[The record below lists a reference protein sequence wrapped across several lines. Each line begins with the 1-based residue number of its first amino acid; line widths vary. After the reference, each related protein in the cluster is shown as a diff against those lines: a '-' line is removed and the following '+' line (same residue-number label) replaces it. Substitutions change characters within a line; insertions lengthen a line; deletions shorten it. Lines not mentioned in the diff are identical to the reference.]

1 MKIFEKPK
9 KKEIEKERK
18 VEEIYEETRK
28 KIEFRIK
35 KIKDEIE
42 REVFEEHL
50 KEAMETLRKLGGKE
64 DAISGEGRNNMW
76 KLLKNKYPKSSIAVP
91 VAKKD
96 RQGNKITNHESL
108 KHLYL
113 QTYINRLRNRTIK
126 SSFEEIKERK
136 LELFKMR
143 LKISEGK
150 KSEPWKMKNL
160 EEAIKHLKNDK
171 ARDPDG
177 LINEL
182 FKNEVAGNSL
192 RLSLLKLFNRI
203 KEENEIPNFVKMADI
218 STIYKGNGEKCDL
231 KNDRGIFI
239 VSIFRSILM
248 RMIYM
253 DKYSCLDSSISD
265 AQVGGRKGKSVRNH
279 IWVLNA
285 VICDILSK
293 KKKTPV
299 DLQIFD
305 YKECFDSLWL
315 EDCMNDMYNGGIQDD
330 KFSLLYKMNTL
341 VNVAVRTPVGKN
353 NRGTIKHA
361 IIQGDVF
368 GPMFCGKH
376 VDDIGKECIENNK
389 YIYKY
394 KGEVNIPPLIMIDD
408 LITVSECGPKTTM
421 INSYI
426 NTKTA
431 IKKLQFGTKKCKK
444 IHVGKMREEHKC
456 QPLYVDNWKEKDEP
470 NSDFKEIRVGDI
482 FDGEER
488 MEETEQQKYLGDI
501 VSQDGRNIKNF
512 KMRVIKGIGIAKN
525 ILNMLEGI
533 YFGKYHYEAA
543 IILRNSL
550 LVSSVIFN
558 CEAWYN
564 ITSAEMTLLESVDIM
579 MLRGILKA
587 PRSTPKEMLYLELGV
602 MPLQYIVRK
611 RRLIF
616 LYYILQQE
624 KESILSKVFHAQ
636 LVNPTKN
643 DWITTIKKDLKQIK
657 VNMQFNEIKEMKK
670 DDFINLIKRKVE
682 ANALQDLENIKS
694 KHSKVKMIKHPTL
707 KLQNYLKPNKLN
719 IKREHSQLIFKLR
732 CQVTDIK
739 ENMKN
744 FYDMHACGACGLEN
758 ENQKHVLQCN
768 IIQKHN
774 IEDIQT
780 NNVEYEKIQNENAE
794 NRLKI
799 AKHFQINMKILKKI
813 QNG

>member
-1 MKIFEKPK
+1 
-9 KKEIEKERK
+9 
-18 VEEIYEETRK
+18 
-28 KIEFRIK
+28 
-35 KIKDEIE
+35 
-42 REVFEEHL
+42 
-50 KEAMETLRKLGGKE
+50 
-64 DAISGEGRNNMW
+64 
-76 KLLKNKYPKSSIAVP
+76 
-91 VAKKD
+91 
-96 RQGNKITNHESL
+96 
-108 KHLYL
+108 
-113 QTYINRLRNRTIK
+113 
-126 SSFEEIKERK
+126 
-136 LELFKMR
+136 
-143 LKISEGK
+143 
-150 KSEPWKMKNL
+150 
-160 EEAIKHLKNDK
+160 
-171 ARDPDG
+171 
-177 LINEL
+177 
-182 FKNEVAGNSL
+182 
-192 RLSLLKLFNRI
+192 
-203 KEENEIPNFVKMADI
+203 
-218 STIYKGNGEKCDL
+218 
-231 KNDRGIFI
+231 
-239 VSIFRSILM
+239 
-248 RMIYM
+248 
-253 DKYSCLDSSISD
+253 
-265 AQVGGRKGKSVRNH
+265 
-279 IWVLNA
+279 
-285 VICDILSK
+285 
-293 KKKTPV
+293 
-299 DLQIFD
+299 
-305 YKECFDSLWL
+305 
-315 EDCMNDMYNGGIQDD
+315 MNDMYNGGIQDD

-341 VNVAVRTPVGKN
+341 VNVAVRTPVGKS

-431 IKKLQFGTKKCKK
+431 IKKLQFGTKKCQK

-624 KESILSKVFHAQ
+624 KEPILSKVFHAQ

-657 VNMQFNEIKEMKK
+657 VNMEFNEIKEMKK

-694 KHSKVKMIKHPTL
+694 KHSKVKMIKHPIL
-707 KLQNYLKPNKLN
+707 KLQNYL
-719 IKREHSQLIFKLR
+719 
-732 CQVTDIK
+732 
-739 ENMKN
+739 
-744 FYDMHACGACGLEN
+744 
-758 ENQKHVLQCN
+758 
-768 IIQKHN
+768 
-774 IEDIQT
+774 
-780 NNVEYEKIQNENAE
+780 
-794 NRLKI
+794 
-799 AKHFQINMKILKKI
+799 
-813 QNG
+813 